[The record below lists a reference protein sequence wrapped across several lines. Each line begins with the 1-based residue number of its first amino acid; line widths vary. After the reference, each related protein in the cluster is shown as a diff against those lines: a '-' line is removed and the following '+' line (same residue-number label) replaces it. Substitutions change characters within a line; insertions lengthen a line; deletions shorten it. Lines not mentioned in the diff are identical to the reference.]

1 MKRTSLP
8 ATGLALLAFI
18 TLGWGL
24 NWPAMKIALAEVEPW
39 TYRATVGVGGAVCLF
54 LLALVARQPLAIPRR
69 EWRAMVIAAL
79 LNFTI
84 WQVAVAFGVS
94 IMQSGQAS
102 VIAFT
107 MPLWAVL
114 LSAIF
119 LGERLGPRKLIG
131 VAIGVGGVLLLA
143 VGAGDSA
150 AIRPLGVVFVLCG
163 AISWAAGTVYIKHT
177 RFSAPSITLAAW
189 QVTIGTVPMV
199 LIAWFLEDLTISHAS
214 TEAVA
219 AMGFTVLIP
228 FVLCYSAWFK
238 VVSLFPAGVAA
249 VGILLVPVVAVFSG
263 ALILGENPG
272 WSGYGAL
279 LLVLAALYLV
289 LLRPDPDLDKDRKP
303 SA

>member
-1 MKRTSLP
+1 
-8 ATGLALLAFI
+8 
-18 TLGWGL
+18 
-24 NWPAMKIALAEVEPW
+24 
-39 TYRATVGVGGAVCLF
+39 
-54 LLALVARQPLAIPRR
+54 
-69 EWRAMVIAAL
+69 MVIAAL